1 MAPEIDQTEFTTIEI
16 PRVRRSPWGFLKIIA
31 AVLVVGGA
39 AWAWQAGY
47 RPPLLLASSK
57 AAVELVEI
65 DRGDVDVYVVEN
77 GSIESANNTTVR
89 CQVEALIGLIGGT
102 QGTTAGKGQTTG
114 SGSGQGSGGS
124 STYGSGA
131 QGGSGGAGGSGSGT
145 DASGAQAK
153 TKSKT

>member
-16 PRVRRSPWGFLKIIA
+16 PRVRRSPWGLLKIIA

-47 RPPLLLASSK
+47 RPPQLLASSR
-57 AAVELVEI
+57 AALELVEI

-89 CQVEALIGLIGGT
+89 CQVKALLGLIGGT
-102 QGTTAGKGQTTG
+102 QGTTAGKGQTSG
-114 SGSGQGSGGS
+114 GMGSGQGSGA
-124 STYGSGA
+124 SGGT
-131 QGGSGGAGGSGSGT
+131 GGQGGAGGAGGRGT
-145 DASGAQAK
+145 GADA
-153 TKSKT
+153 